1 MSSFNAIDSSSVD
14 AAEQSGLSKAREI
27 SEALIRIL
35 ANELEKMDEA
45 KIKPAVGEDASDI
58 DPNIS
63 NERHDIYQKLSEEY
77 QNSGADPETAKAAAF
92 DYAILDLGAEESE
105 NISAAHDQIT
115 GKAQNL
121 TSSNEDQPLSF
132 MQTMTAAGIDASE
145 AVAINK
151 LYADSCAHAENVMD
165 NKYDGAPND
174 IQDQFLSG
182 VYEKIKDPDLSTVL
196 LERHNS
202 DIKTIYMGNGSDQFK
217 PELFTENHQERLTG
231 LGLSSREAVS
241 LTAIRDKE
249 IADTLNM
256 GLQNPANGQSGSGDI
271 FRNAINN
278 STLGDD
284 EKAAIAYSF
293 NEDLSAAREQSQ
305 YEATEKANRA
315 ERFDQYKAETS
326 DITGAAKQALL
337 QGESLST
344 VHSMV
349 IEDRSSSATVDQAT
363 EILKEAK
370 TELAELV
377 ADTKTTQLEFNPFS
391 SDTLVD
397 DKKISKAYQDTL
409 EDSGV
414 SSETAK
420 KASADLT
427 EGKGG
432 KESASI
438 RTAHKEVLD
447 HAKLRDMYERVY
459 DSLSVPSSV
468 SQLAAKDAARGLG
481 ANTSTAISDAH
492 NIVREAT
499 TKAEISAD
507 NNWDKYADMFKS
519 SHLEKYP
526 GDTSEPTPYAL
537 MKGVAKVALE
547 DGQSKSSVTKMIEN
561 SPINN
566 PPSGDRSTQAK
577 GIVTSVSNSL
587 TVKDN
592 KKSQQKAKPK
602 TKAKAKVTAK
612 KVGMEM

>member
-35 ANELEKMDEA
+35 ASELAKMNEA

-58 DPNIS
+58 DPNIT
-63 NERHDIYQKLSEEY
+63 NERHDIYQKLSDEY
-77 QNSGADPETAKAAAF
+77 QKAGADPETAKAAAF
-92 DYAILDLGAEESE
+92 DYAILDLGADESE

-115 GKAQNL
+115 GKSKNL
-121 TSSNEDQPLSF
+121 NLPIEDQPLSF
-132 MQTMTAAGIDASE
+132 MQTMTAAGMDVSDA
-145 AVAINK
+145 VDINK
-151 LYADSCAHAENVMD
+151 LYADSCTHAENVMS
-165 NKYDGAPND
+165 NKYEGAPND

-196 LERHNS
+196 LERYNS
-202 DIKTIYMGNGSDQFK
+202 DIKTIYMGNGSDQFQ

-231 LGLSSREAVS
+231 LGLSTREAVS
-241 LTAIRDKE
+241 LTTIRDKE

-278 STLGDD
+278 STLGED

-326 DITGAAKQALL
+326 DITAAAKQALL
-337 QGESLST
+337 QGESLSV

-349 IEDRSSSATVDQAT
+349 LEDRSATVDQAT

-377 ADTKTTQLEFNPFS
+377 TDTKTTQLEFNPFS
-391 SDTLVD
+391 SDITVD

-409 EDSGV
+409 EDSGA

-420 KASADLT
+420 KASADLA

-481 ANTSTAISDAH
+481 ANTSTAIADAH
-492 NIVREAT
+492 NIVRDVT

-507 NNWDKYADMFKS
+507 NNWDKYANMFKS
-519 SHLEKYP
+519 AHLEKYP

-547 DGQSKSSVTKMIEN
+547 DGQPKNSVIKMIEN

-566 PPSGDRSTQAK
+566 PPSGDKSTQAK
-577 GIVTSVSNSL
+577 GIVTSVSNTM
-587 TVKDN
+587 TVKDK
-592 KKSQQKAKPK
+592 KKSQQKDKPK
-602 TKAKAKVTAK
+602 TRSKAKTASK
-612 KVGMEM
+612 KVGMEI